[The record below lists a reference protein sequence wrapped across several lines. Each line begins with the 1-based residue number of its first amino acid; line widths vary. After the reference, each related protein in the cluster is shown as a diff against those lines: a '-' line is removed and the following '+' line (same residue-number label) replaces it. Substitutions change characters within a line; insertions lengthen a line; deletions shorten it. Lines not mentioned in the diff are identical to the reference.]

1 VLLGVVRAAGNLPSE
16 EKIHTCLRCRG
27 PKTRENPKLLADF
40 RVALGMWKH
49 AAEQENREAQKS
61 LLAGLTPPG

>member
-1 VLLGVVRAAGNLPSE
+1 MLAMSWPQR
-16 EKIHTCLRCRG
+16 K
-27 PKTRENPKLLADF
+27 KDPKLLADF

-61 LLAGLTPPG
+61 LWLD